1 MFVCF
6 VYVKGML
13 QVFVAVVKNVSRVFV
28 GLFVTASCAG
38 HCWKVLPAEWK
49 YITGYISENVLN
61 YCRNS
66 VTVLCKTCTYSNK
79 TTVKAVNSN
88 SGM

>member
-38 HCWKVLPAEWK
+38 HC
-49 YITGYISENVLN
+49 
-61 YCRNS
+61 
-66 VTVLCKTCTYSNK
+66 
-79 TTVKAVNSN
+79 
-88 SGM
+88 